1 MGIQINSN
9 IKNRESNPNYLQATQ
24 SSPGNLDNLVPDQ
37 VIVGSVGGSRMDLAD
52 EEEKVEERGDV
63 GSSFKS
69 DHNFGKE
76 SQGQEEVKF
85 SAFA

>member
-1 MGIQINSN
+1 
-9 IKNRESNPNYLQATQ
+9 
-24 SSPGNLDNLVPDQ
+24 
-37 VIVGSVGGSRMDLAD
+37 MDLAD

-85 SAFA
+85 SAFASTSQTPEHPKQNPKLSLTGHTLDDDSRFRQQVPEEAKTPRLDL